1 MDRAGGVSPTCTSP
15 LAGTWA
21 GTREFAMSWS
31 KPAFVEIKMDA
42 EAKSYSAEAPSK

>member
-1 MDRAGGVSPTCTSP
+1 
-15 LAGTWA
+15 
-21 GTREFAMSWS
+21 MSWT

>member
-1 MDRAGGVSPTCTSP
+1 VG
-15 LAGTWA
+15 
-21 GTREFAMSWS
+21 GTREFAMSWT